1 VNRSIFLVVISFKI
15 SIFDYILE
23 YVYSFDSF
31 AAYND
36 RPKYWISHRNRGL
49 TPDLIFRILGDRW
62 LKFVVLLLLLVAL
75 AHQVSLVVWQL
86 VPLPAAAMGQQ
97 SMPPVRSSDA
107 VDAGANFQQQANAI
121 SRAFLFGR
129 AEVQKKAVAVVEEAP
144 ETQLNYKLRG
154 IYFSPDKRLSSAIV
168 ETRPN
173 DSQHYLLEQ
182 ELADKII
189 LAGIERDYI
198 LISRYGKLERLNLE
212 QADPLS
218 TRALNRSSGGGSA
231 QQSALL
237 RSYKK
242 RYTSNPMA
250 LATRFQ
256 AIPVQQ
262 DGKNVGFKLKPLRGE
277 SLLKKLSFEPDDVF
291 TAVNGVALENPFEAL
306 DALKSLATASNI
318 SVTFIR
324 NGSEQTQDFRI

>member
-1 VNRSIFLVVISFKI
+1 M
-15 SIFDYILE
+15 
-23 YVYSFDSF
+23 
-31 AAYND
+31 
-36 RPKYWISHRNRGL
+36 

-62 LKFVVLLLLLVAL
+62 LKLTVLVLVLAAL

-86 VPLPAAAMGQQ
+86 VPLPQAAMNQQ
-97 SMPPVRSSDA
+97 TVPQVGGFDA
-107 VDAGANFQQQANAI
+107 VDTGANFQQQAKAI
-121 SRAFLFGR
+121 SRAFLFGK
-129 AEVQKKAVAVVEEAP
+129 AEVEQKQVSVVEEAP

-173 DSQHYLLEQ
+173 DSKHYLLDQ
-182 ELADKII
+182 ELADKIV
-189 LAGIERDYI
+189 LAGIEEDHI
-198 LISRYGKLERLNLE
+198 LIDRYGKLERLNLE
-212 QADPLS
+212 KPDPLTS
-218 TRALNRSSGGGSA
+218 QRATLNFGGGSA
-231 QQSALL
+231 RQSALL

-262 DGKNVGFKLKPLRGE
+262 NGKNIGFKLKPLRGE
-277 SLLKKLSFEPDDVF
+277 SLLKKLSFEPDDIF
-291 TAVNGVALENPFEAL
+291 TSVNGVALDNPFEAM
-306 DALKSLATASNI
+306 DALKSMATASSF
-318 SVTFIR
+318 SVTFMR

>member
-1 VNRSIFLVVISFKI
+1 M
-15 SIFDYILE
+15 
-23 YVYSFDSF
+23 
-31 AAYND
+31 
-36 RPKYWISHRNRGL
+36 
-49 TPDLIFRILGDRW
+49 TPDLIFRILGDRR
-62 LKFVVLLLLLVAL
+62 LKFAVLLVLLAAL
-75 AHQVSLVVWQL
+75 AHQVSVVVWQL
-86 VPLPAAAMGQQ
+86 IPSPQVAMNQQTLPQVG
-97 SMPPVRSSDA
+97 SSDA
-107 VDAGANFQQQANAI
+107 VDTGANFQQQASAI
-121 SRAFLFGR
+121 GRAFLFGKV
-129 AEVQKKAVAVVEEAP
+129 EIKQKASAVVEQAP

-154 IYFSPDKRLSSAIV
+154 VYFSPDKRLSSAIV

-182 ELADKII
+182 ELADKIY
-189 LAGIERDYI
+189 LVGIEQDHI
-198 LISRYGKLERLNLE
+198 LIDRYGKLERLNLE
-212 QADPLS
+212 KPNPLATGS
-218 TRALNRSSGGGSA
+218 AIRLGSGGSGN
-231 QQSALL
+231 QSALL

-291 TAVNGVALENPFEAL
+291 TAVNGVALKNPFEAL
-306 DALKSLATASNI
+306 DALKSLATASSI